1 MKKLFNLA
9 LFGAIAL
16 TGAVGFSSCSSS
28 SDEVIDN
35 PNYNPETN
43 TVKTEFTISLP
54 NYVGAS
60 TRQTD
65 AITQALANPV
75 FRGLQDMV
83 LIPYDAAVTN
93 ESTPFKNK
101 VFTLTDITPT
111 IEEGVVTDEG
121 WDLATQKAKVYRTLD
136 IPINTKI
143 FMFYG
148 HAPIPG
154 TTVDNNFTNGV
165 LNPPVGGFTGTAST
179 YNFTLQQIAGTYNNA
194 SDTKGTAIVNYIQ
207 AIRQT
212 ASLESSELI
221 SMLTNF
227 KPTAASSASIQA
239 AVEKLWKGVKA
250 GAYSDGDKAKVK
262 ASIEGESNANA
273 TISDADAV
281 TLNAANLLGYPAN
294 LNLPDGAVT
303 ITWNTATPSVPTLNS
318 TAGLD
323 VADLQKFVY
332 PAALYYRANSTIG
345 VSTTEKES
353 ENFSSASWA
362 DISSNTGA
370 TYYTWDGK
378 VDASTRSVA
387 MHDQIQYAVGRL
399 DLKVLTAD
407 GTLYDNYGQAV
418 TVNPTDGFVVSAVL
432 VGGQK
437 GVGYD
442 FTPSTFTG
450 TATSYTIYDN
460 VMNNT
465 TAKKVSTKDQG
476 VNRTL
481 VLETA
486 GTAGEKVNVAVEM
499 TNNTGSVFR
508 GKDGDV
514 PIGGKFY
521 LIGTLDLAKTTE
533 FTGSRT
539 KIFEQDYYTTA
550 TFTISKGNSAATPTA
565 NTNITGLGAAYNV
578 LPDLTVSNLEVAFSV
593 DLTWTQGLTFTV
605 GI

>member
-43 TVKTEFTISLP
+43 SVKTEFAISLP

-65 AITQALANPV
+65 VITQAQSTPV
-75 FRGLQDMV
+75 FRGMQNLV
-83 LIPYDAAVTN
+83 LIPYNAAVDN
-93 ESTPFKNK
+93 SSTPWRDK
-101 VFTLTDITPT
+101 VFNLPAIDASAANN
-111 IEEGVVTDEG
+111 G
-121 WDLATQKAKVYRTLD
+121 WDLATQKAKVYKTLD
-136 IPINTKI
+136 IPIDTKY

-148 HAPIPG
+148 QATVSG
-154 TTVDNNFTNGV
+154 TDNFTNGV
-165 LNPPVGGFTGTAST
+165 LNSPTAGFTGAAST
-179 YNFTLQQIAGTYNNA
+179 YNFTLQQIAGTYNNT

-262 ASIEGESNANA
+262 ASIEGASNANA
-273 TISDADAV
+273 TISETDVV
-281 TLNAANLLGYPAN
+281 TLTAGTNLTGYLAN

-303 ITWNTATPSVPTLNS
+303 ITWDTATPSVPTLNS
-318 TAGLD
+318 TAGLN

-345 VSTTEKES
+345 VSNTENVSTTYGTDDWATIA
-353 ENFSSASWA
+353 AS
-362 DISSNTGA
+362 TK
-370 TYYTWDGK
+370 YTWTGDDAK
-378 VDASTRSVA
+378 VGPNTRSVA

-399 DLKVLTAD
+399 DLSVKAQNA
-407 GTLYDNYGQAV
+407 TLYDANGTAV
-418 TVNPTDGFVVSAVL
+418 TVNTSDGFVVSGVF

-437 GVGYD
+437 DVGYD
-442 FTPSTFTG
+442 FTPNG
-450 TATSYTIYDN
+450 TVSYTIYDKI
-460 VMNNT
+460 MNGT
-465 TAKKVSTKDQG
+465 VAAKAGSTVG

-481 VLETA
+481 VLETETGA
-486 GTAGEKVNVAVEM
+486 NTVNVAVEM
-499 TNNTGSVFR
+499 TNNTGTVFR

-514 PIGGKFY
+514 PINGKFY
-521 LIGTLDLAKTTE
+521 LIGTLDLTKGGEITQPTVA
-533 FTGSRT
+533 RT
-539 KIFEQDYYTTA
+539 KIFEQDYVTTA
-550 TFTISKGNSAATPTA
+550 NFTISQGVDAATLA
-565 NTNITGLGAAYNV
+565 GSKNTTGLGAAYNV

-593 DLTWTQGLTFTV
+593 DLSWTPGLTFTV
-605 GI
+605 NM

>member
-1 MKKLFNLA
+1 MKKNFRFA
-9 LFGAIAL
+9 FVGAIAL
-16 TGAVGFSSCSSS
+16 LGAVGISSCSSS

-43 TVKTEFTISLP
+43 SVKTEFAISLP

-65 AITQALANPV
+65 AITQALSTPE

-83 LIPYDAAVTN
+83 LIPYNAAVDN
-93 ESTPFKNK
+93 SSTPWRDK
-101 VFTLTDITPT
+101 VFILPAIDASAANN
-111 IEEGVVTDEG
+111 G
-121 WDLATQKAKVYRTLD
+121 WDLATQKAKVYKTLD
-136 IPINTKI
+136 IPIDTKY

-148 HAPIPG
+148 QATVSG
-154 TTVDNNFTNGV
+154 TDNFTNGV
-165 LNPPVGGFTGTAST
+165 LNSPTAGFTGAAST

-239 AVEKLWKGVKA
+239 AVEKLWKGVNA

-262 ASIEGESNANA
+262 ASIEGDGNSNA
-273 TISDADAV
+273 TIDATTGAV
-281 TLNAANLLGYPAN
+281 TMKVGTDLTGYPAN

-303 ITWNTATPSVPTLNS
+303 ITWSNATPSVPSLNS

-323 VADLQKFVY
+323 VADLTKFVY

-345 VSTTEKES
+345 VSNTENVSTTYGTDDWATIA
-353 ENFSSASWA
+353 AS
-362 DISSNTGA
+362 TK
-370 TYYTWDGK
+370 YTWTGDDAK
-378 VDASTRSVA
+378 VGPNTRSVA

-399 DLKVLTAD
+399 DLSVKAANS
-407 GTLYDNYGQAV
+407 TLYDANGTAV
-418 TVNPTDGFVVSAVL
+418 TVNTADGFVVSGVF

-437 GVGYD
+437 DVGYD
-442 FTPSTFTG
+442 FTPNG
-450 TATSYTIYDN
+450 TTSYTIYDKI
-460 VMNNT
+460 MNGT
-465 TAKKVSTKDQG
+465 IAAKDGLPVG

-486 GTAGEKVNVAVEM
+486 TATSQVKVAVEM
-499 TNNTGSVFR
+499 TNNTGVVFR

-514 PIGGKFY
+514 PINGKFY
-521 LIGTLDLAKTTE
+521 LIGTLDLSKTEEVIQPTA
-533 FTGSRT
+533 GDRS
-539 KIFEQDYYTTA
+539 KIFEQDYITTA
-550 TFTISKGNSAATPTA
+550 TFTISQGTAAA
-565 NTNITGLGAAYNV
+565 NLSEGQKNTTGLGAAYNV
-578 LPDLTVSNLEVAFSV
+578 LPDLTISNLEVAFSV
-593 DLTWTQGLTFTV
+593 DLSWTPGLTFTV
-605 GI
+605 NM

>member
-54 NYVGAS
+54 SYVGAS

-65 AITQALANPV
+65 AITQAQATPV

-83 LIPYDAAVTN
+83 LIPYGATVETT
-93 ESTPFKNK
+93 STPLQSK
-101 VFTLTDITPT
+101 VFNQLGT
-111 IEEGVVTDEG
+111 ISAFGTDEG
-121 WDLATQKAKVYRTLD
+121 TYAPQNAKVYKTLD
-136 IPINTKI
+136 VPGGSKV

-148 HAPIPG
+148 QA
-154 TTVDNNFTNGV
+154 TT
-165 LNPPVGGFTGTAST
+165 TGTDAADYFRDGVIKAPTSFAGAAST
-179 YNFTLQQIAGTYNNA
+179 YNFSLQPICSDYSNAATYDVKGNA
-194 SDTKGTAIVNYIQ
+194 IIDYIK
-207 AIRQT
+207 AIRAT
-212 ASLESSELI
+212 AVSTPTLGSLLSS
-221 SMLTNF
+221 F

-239 AVEKLWKGVKA
+239 AVQKLWNQVIDA
-250 GAYSDGDKAKVK
+250 NNAFPDADKNLVK
-262 ASIEGESNANA
+262 ASIEGASNVYAAIDA
-273 TISDADAV
+273 TTNAV
-281 TLNAANLLGYPAN
+281 TMTAGTDLTGYPAN

-303 ITWNTATPSVPTLNS
+303 INWADITNPVINGS
-318 TAGLD
+318 AGLN
-323 VADLQKFVY
+323 VADLTKFVY

-345 VSTTEKES
+345 VSTTDNVSGTFGE
-353 ENFSSASWA
+353 ATWQT
-362 DISSNTGA
+362 IIGGT
-370 TYYTWDGK
+370 TYYTWNGTVDGN
-378 VDASTRSVA
+378 TRSIA
-387 MHDQIQYAVGRL
+387 LHDQIQYAVGRL

-418 TVNPTDGFVVSAVL
+418 TVNTTDGFVVSAVL

-521 LIGTLDLAKTTE
+521 LIGTLDLSKTTE

-578 LPDLTVSNLEVAFSV
+578 LPDLTISNLEVAFSV

-605 GI
+605 DI